1 MHYFIQDESRSTI
14 VVEKNSKLHGFK
26 FVGDNIDKNIHP
38 RFQRHEKRGQSLHYF
53 HGYAVRD
60 RIDLST
66 LSDVTPPFHKPD
78 PATFLPSKN
87 DISCLSDE
95 LTVLVSRLVN

>member
-1 MHYFIQDESRSTI
+1 MHYFIQDESRSII
-14 VVEKNSKLHGFK
+14 VVEKNSKWHGFK

-95 LTVLVSRLVN
+95 LQNIQA